1 MKTEEVNT
9 EDQRYALAEE
19 AIFGALNQLAR
30 KKPIDRITVSDII
43 RRAGIVRSTFYN
55 HYQDMPSLLEAAEQR
70 MQSEIFDLMRSF
82 RPHGNE
88 NICRSYFLALCRYTE
103 GNGFMIQIIRS
114 TDASHFVGES
124 LTALHAYA
132 KFALKVSFSSQSDA
146 ASLSS
151 PEKGVSLSPEAKKD
165 AFSYA
170 IAYAIGGVLGILHKW
185 TSDGCIAKPEY
196 VAGLMTE
203 SYMRGMAAFIC
214 RPD

>member
-1 MKTEEVNT
+1 M
-9 EDQRYALAEE
+9 
-19 AIFGALNQLAR
+19 
-30 KKPIDRITVSDII
+30 
-43 RRAGIVRSTFYN
+43 
-55 HYQDMPSLLEAAEQR
+55 
-70 MQSEIFDLMRSF
+70 
-82 RPHGNE
+82 
-88 NICRSYFLALCRYTE
+88 
-103 GNGFMIQIIRS
+103 
-114 TDASHFVGES
+114 
-124 LTALHAYA
+124 
-132 KFALKVSFSSQSDA
+132 SFSSQSDA

-170 IAYAIGGVLGILHKW
+170 IAYAIGGALGILHKW